1 MCPAKVLLCK
11 IPILDRCLW
20 TGFLNMTP
28 DRRRT
33 LTHLNLLMSADL
45 IFFSRAEPPLGV
57 DVELKFYADCTQ

>member
-45 IFFSRAEPPLGV
+45 IFFLG
-57 DVELKFYADCTQ
+57 LSHLWASMWS